1 MILLGNRDLDV
12 STTSTQVD
20 PEATVGGGDTQYS
33 RKQLRLI
40 NTLHDIG

>member
-1 MILLGNRDLDV
+1 MIVVDNRDLDV

-20 PEATVGGGDTQYS
+20 PDATVGGGNTQYS
-33 RKQLRLI
+33 RRQLRLI